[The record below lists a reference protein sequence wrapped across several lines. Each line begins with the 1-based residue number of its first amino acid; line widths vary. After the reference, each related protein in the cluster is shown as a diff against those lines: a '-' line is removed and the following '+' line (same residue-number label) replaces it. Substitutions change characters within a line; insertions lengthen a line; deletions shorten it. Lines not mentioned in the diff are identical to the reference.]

1 MKRAALIGIIVL
13 SSLACLWLLLAWL
26 SKTNTN
32 YQPKPKPAPTN
43 AAPTNAAPAGV
54 YQPRSFAAGEVAT
67 YKIKL
72 GGVTLGKCTFR
83 AELLDDNGMATAK
96 WRFTLKGGAVGGLVR
111 YDSTS
116 IVNASFN
123 HSITYH
129 TVQKDAASRV
139 VQLAFD
145 EKHLKVKRT
154 LNGNAD
160 GEVDTQPHTLDPIS
174 VIFKF
179 RELDLDNPGT
189 LSSHVSDGKGTF
201 PVKLNV
207 IGPKKIKIGD
217 REFDSILVEPGLGNL
232 RGVFNKNP
240 EAKLQ
245 IWLSNDAHRVPLRIR
260 TQISRGNFI
269 TELENYTR
277 PE

>member
-1 MKRAALIGIIVL
+1 MKRTALISIIVL

-32 YQPKPKPAPTN
+32 YQPADTNSPPPVPT
-43 AAPTNAAPAGV
+43 AV
-54 YQPRSFAAGEVAT
+54 YQPHSFTAGEVAT

-72 GGVTLGKCTFR
+72 AGITLGKCTFR
-83 AELLDDNGMATAK
+83 ADLLDDNGTAQ
-96 WRFTLKGGAVGGLVR
+96 WRFTLKGGAAGGLVR

-123 HSITYH
+123 HSISYH
-129 TVQKDAASRV
+129 TVQKDAASRTV
-139 VQLAFD
+139 DLAFD
-145 EKHLKVKRT
+145 EKNLKVKRR
-154 LNGNAD
+154 LNGNSD
-160 GEVDTQPHTLDPIS
+160 GEADTKPNTLDPIS

-179 RELDLDNPGT
+179 RELDLTNPGT
-189 LSSHVSDGKGTF
+189 VASFVSDGKGTF
-201 PVKLNV
+201 PVKVNV
-207 IGPKKIKIGD
+207 VGPQKIKIGD
-217 REFDSILVEPGLGNL
+217 REFDAILVEPDLGNL
-232 RGVFNKNP
+232 RGVFNKDP

-245 IWLSNDAHRVPLRIR
+245 IWLSAKADRVPLRIR
-260 TQISRGNFI
+260 TKIGRGNFI